1 MRFMTTGIPVLL
13 FLATAGCASKNDLD
27 YLRYDVES
35 LTTRFSAVEKDLGKL
50 KSETREELEKNL
62 NDLQQN
68 TGNLRKEAADL
79 QANIEGVKVDMQALS
94 GKLDDL
100 ALAAKKPS
108 DDLALLREDTER
120 RLSAIEGRLTKL
132 EQAFTAQQ
140 QAAEAKA
147 AELEKS
153 PDVLYQKGLDTFKS
167 GDMQKAREA
176 FARFIQLYPNHDL
189 AANAHYWLGETYY
202 NEKNYDQAILAFQDV
217 IKNFPKKE
225 KVPAALL
232 KQAMAFKE
240 LGDIKSA
247 RYVFKKVIEEFPAS
261 DEAKSARERLKGLR

>member
-1 MRFMTTGIPVLL
+1 MRFIVAGIPALF
-13 FLATAGCASKNDLD
+13 FLAVTGCATQSDLD
-27 YLRYDVES
+27 NVRYDVER
-35 LTTRFSAVEKDLGKL
+35 LATRSSAMEKDLGKL
-50 KSETREELEKNL
+50 KSETKEELEKNL
-62 NDLQQN
+62 SDLQQN

-108 DDLALLREDTER
+108 DDLALLREDAER
-120 RLSAIEGRLTKL
+120 RFSALEARLTKL

-140 QAAEAKA
+140 HAAEAKA
-147 AELEKS
+147 AELEKT
-153 PDVLYQKGLDTFKS
+153 PDALYQKGLGTFKS

-189 AANAHYWLGETYY
+189 AANAHYWLGEAYY
-202 NEKNYDQAILAFQDV
+202 NEKNYEQAILEFQDV

-232 KQAMAFKE
+232 KQAMAFRE
-240 LGDIKSA
+240 LGDMKSA
-247 RYVFKKVIEEFPAS
+247 RYLYKKVIEEFPAG
-261 DEAKSARERLKGLR
+261 DEAKTAREKLKGLR